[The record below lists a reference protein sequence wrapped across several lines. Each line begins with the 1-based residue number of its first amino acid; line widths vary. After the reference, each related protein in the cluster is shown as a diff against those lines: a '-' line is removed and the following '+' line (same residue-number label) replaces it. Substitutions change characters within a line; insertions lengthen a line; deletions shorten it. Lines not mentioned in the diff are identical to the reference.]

1 MLGKVPSDQ
10 FFCLNFFVYK
20 PVKLTRCFAFA
31 AFSGIPTFQQNNGHL
46 SFSNE
51 FEFDWELSQLCDR
64 VFYRIVATITDS
76 IRHILA
82 I

>member
-1 MLGKVPSDQ
+1 MLGKLPYDQ
-10 FFCLNFFVYK
+10 FFCLNLFVFE
-20 PVKLTRCFAFA
+20 PAKLTRCFAFA
-31 AFSGIPTFQQNNGHL
+31 AFLGMPTLQKNNGHL

-76 IRHILA
+76 IIHILA